1 MHARRSWLGLEGR
14 RRRRFGN
21 RSNSFV
27 RESYY
32 IQADWE
38 ASPRW
43 AGASGLFCQWTAIW
57 RVAARLRTH
66 HLRAR
71 PRGLF
76 RCGSIILSS
85 QTADKSRRLGRLSH
99 RQSAPRMW
107 SSTLQR
113 SVRLGCRTALS
124 KLRGMTSRLV
134 SGRPT
139 VARCPPAGDRACRRL
154 CYCHFN

>member
-1 MHARRSWLGLEGR
+1 MGWRKLTVRDGDLARCSDLSATEQARRTPIWGFSTAAASQRGLSDSR
-14 RRRRFGN
+14 T
-21 RSNSFV
+21 
-27 RESYY
+27 
-32 IQADWE
+32 
-38 ASPRW
+38 
-43 AGASGLFCQWTAIW
+43 AGSVVPG

-66 HLRAR
+66 HLRVR

-124 KLRGMTSRLV
+124 KLRGMASRLV